1 MFSDLFSFMN
11 PIMVFINP
19 KTKLLRSGWRSVVFF
34 LLSPQLLLYLSRQMS
49 EERPSTVLAINPFL
63 ILSYAVLI
71 GWTLMVSWW
80 CLRLFDHLD
89 LASLGFSFHRGRVRE
104 VLLGGAIGAIMM
116 GAVVGLQIIS
126 GGTRLTPNPR
136 WWQAGAI
143 NLAGLWDV
151 TSEALAGLTLFALA
165 GAYEELV
172 YRGYPF
178 QTLLR
183 DVRPIIPVLLFAA
196 FFGIAHWDSPN
207 RTFFSTANTMLAGIW
222 LAAAYLKTRSLW
234 FPTALHFTWNW
245 MMGSF
250 FGLPVSGLAVS
261 HQTVFLSTNEAPTWL
276 TGGSYGCE
284 GGAAATVVITIAT
297 ILIWYTKNPRESTKQ
312 TKSNETNEKD

>member
-1 MFSDLFSFMN
+1 MN

-19 KTKLLRSGWRSVVFF
+19 ETKLLRSGWRSAVFF
-34 LLSPQLLLYLSRQMS
+34 LLSPQPLLYLSQQIS
-49 EERPSTVLAINPFL
+49 DQKPSHALAINSFL

-71 GWTLMVSWW
+71 GWTLMVSWL

-89 LASLGFSFHRGRVRE
+89 LASLGISFHRGRVRE
-104 VLLGGAIGAIMM
+104 VLLGCAIGALMM
-116 GAVVGLQIIS
+116 GSVVGLQTIS

-143 NLAGLWDV
+143 DFAGLWDV
-151 TSEALAGLTLFALA
+151 TVGVFAALIIFALA
-165 GAYEELV
+165 GAFEELV

-183 DVRPIIPVLLFAA
+183 DGGAIIPVLLFAA
-196 FFGIAHWDSPN
+196 IFGIAHWDNPN
-207 RTFFSTANTMLAGIW
+207 RTFFSTANTLLAGIW
-222 LAAAYLKTRSLW
+222 LATAYLKTRSLW

-250 FGLPVSGLAVS
+250 FGLPVSGLTVS
-261 HQTVFLSTNEAPTWL
+261 PQPVFISTNEDPTWL
-276 TGGSYGCE
+276 TGGSYGSE
-284 GGAAATVVITIAT
+284 GGAAATVVIMIAT
-297 ILIWYTKNPRESTKQ
+297 ILIWYTKFEDAENPRESTKQ
-312 TKSNETNEKD
+312 TKRNETNEKD